1 MADLLLTGD
10 AAVRAA
16 DVLLRANG
24 GRSVL
29 LRMGAP
35 AVSGA
40 EAEEL
45 GLATPEF
52 QDMELAPV
60 VFRKAESTATLL
72 VSASV
77 VAGLVGTLAFDSAQ
91 VLFETAVGVVVDDVL
106 FVIEKSVASVAMG
119 EPYCYCLTLRAPV
132 R

>member
-1 MADLLLTGD
+1 MADLLNSD
-10 AAVRAA
+10 AAIRAA

-29 LRMGAP
+29 LRLAAP

-40 EAEEL
+40 MGEEL
-45 GLATPEF
+45 GLATPTF
-52 QDMELAPV
+52 QDVELAPV
-60 VFRKAESTATLL
+60 AFRKAESTATLL

-77 VAGLVGTLAFDSAQ
+77 VAAMLGSLAFDSAQ
-91 VLFETAVGVVVDDVL
+91 VLFATAAGIVVDDVVYL
-106 FVIEKSVASVAMG
+106 IEKCVASQADAVA
-119 EPYCYCLTLRAPV
+119 YCYCLTLRAPV